1 MSNKTKKENLMKN
14 ITLKLSKEE
23 LVNLTRL
30 LYQDLVTI
38 KNLERYGELSL
49 EDKLAQK
56 FGNKFLPRL
65 CKILNIKQPQE
76 AA

>member
-1 MSNKTKKENLMKN
+1 MKEKLTV
-14 ITLKLSKEE
+14 TLTKEE
-23 LVNLTRL
+23 LINLTRL

-38 KNLERYGELSL
+38 KNLEKYGELSL

-56 FGNKFLPRL
+56 FGNKFLPKL

-76 AA
+76 VA